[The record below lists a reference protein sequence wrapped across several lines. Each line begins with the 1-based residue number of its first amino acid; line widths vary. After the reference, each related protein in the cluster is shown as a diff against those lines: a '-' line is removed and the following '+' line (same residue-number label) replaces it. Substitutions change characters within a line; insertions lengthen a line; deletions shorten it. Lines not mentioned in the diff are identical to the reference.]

1 MQGTQQEGSYYFRIQ
16 EFWRGWLLKWGLSPF
31 LVILET
37 RRIGFSLGFFGA
49 FIGKLKE
56 RERRET
62 WEELALI
69 KGLWDVPWCIVGD
82 FNVVRFPVE
91 KGNCNR
97 LSATM
102 RQFSNFIDELNL

>member
-49 FIGKLKE
+49 LLEAEGKREE
-56 RERRET
+56 R
-62 WEELALI
+62 
-69 KGLWDVPWCIVGD
+69 DVGGVSFD
-82 FNVVRFPVE
+82 
-91 KGNCNR
+91 
-97 LSATM
+97 
-102 RQFSNFIDELNL
+102 

>member
-49 FIGKLKE
+49 FIG
-56 RERRET
+56 
-62 WEELALI
+62 
-69 KGLWDVPWCIVGD
+69 
-82 FNVVRFPVE
+82 
-91 KGNCNR
+91 
-97 LSATM
+97 S
-102 RQFSNFIDELNL
+102 